1 MKIAIYSGVIPST
14 TFIEDLIKG
23 LAVDHR
29 IYLYGV
35 SQKKVKY
42 GNPNIVVTPLYES
55 RLKLLFTSLYW
66 KYKLAFLC
74 VHRYRK
80 LKKHIH
86 TIENNQLER
95 LRDWSKY
102 GPAVFH
108 NPDIF
113 HVQWSKAT
121 SEWLF
126 LKTLF
131 GIKLAV
137 SFRGSQMNF
146 SQITDLDLDEAY
158 REVLPLYDL
167 FHAVSHDVL
176 NNAMEYNID
185 ISKSMV
191 IHPAIRTEMLKR
203 FRIKKREAG
212 PLRILTVGR
221 SNWIKGIDVAI
232 DAAKI
237 LDNEDVDFYYT
248 IVAGG
253 NQEELIYHK
262 NQLGLEKKIKL
273 LSTIKHEE
281 AMELYNT
288 ADLLILP
295 SHAEG
300 IANVLLEAMAV
311 GVPVISTL
319 CGGVTELIEDG
330 VNGWLV
336 PIRNPKALAQKIKEF
351 ASLGDDEVEKVVRNG
366 YDTVRKGFLQTAQ
379 IEEFNKFYRLMNS
392 I

>member
-1 MKIAIYSGVIPST
+1 
-14 TFIEDLIKG
+14 
-23 LAVDHR
+23 
-29 IYLYGV
+29 
-35 SQKKVKY
+35 
-42 GNPNIVVTPLYES
+42 
-55 RLKLLFTSLYW
+55 
-66 KYKLAFLC
+66 
-74 VHRYRK
+74 
-80 LKKHIH
+80 
-86 TIENNQLER
+86 
-95 LRDWSKY
+95 
-102 GPAVFH
+102 
-108 NPDIF
+108 
-113 HVQWSKAT
+113 
-121 SEWLF
+121 
-126 LKTLF
+126 
-131 GIKLAV
+131 
-137 SFRGSQMNF
+137 MNF